1 MTNAPRPYS
10 YVNKL
15 RFLNVCY
22 EHNRTADASDGIG
35 TLKEKRIHKVL
46 KDYFDPDKSH
56 QEIPHLG
63 YIADIKNDDGII
75 EIQTGGLSP
84 LYPKLAAFLPE
95 SKVTLVHPM
104 IAEKTLSWIDPKTAE
119 ITPKRKSPLH
129 EKPIDGIIDLYN
141 IRSHLGHENLN
152 IRLVFIEVDEYRYRD
167 GYARGG
173 RKGSHRYDRIP
184 IQLFDI
190 VCLDSPVD
198 YLQFLPEEH
207 RSGEFTTTEYA
218 KSMKISRN
226 TAYYALTVLTSCGLL
241 RKEGK
246 RGNSYLYTMNSVL

>member
-15 RFLNVCY
+15 RFLNACY
-22 EHNRTADASDGIG
+22 EHNRTSDAAYGIG

-46 KDYFDPDKSH
+46 KDYFDPDRSH

-63 YIADIKNDDGII
+63 YIADIKNGDGII

-95 SKVTLVHPM
+95 SNVTLVHPM
-104 IAEKTLSWIDPKTAE
+104 IKEKTLSWIDPKTGE
-119 ITPKRKSPLH
+119 ISPKRKSPLH
-129 EKPIDGIIDLYN
+129 EKPIDGVVDLYN
-141 IRSHLGHENLN
+141 IRSHLGNTNLS
-152 IRLVFIEVDEYRYRD
+152 IRLVFIEVDEYRFKD

-190 VCLDSPVD
+190 VCLDTPAD
-198 YLQFLPEEH
+198 YLQFLPEQC
-207 RSGEFTTTEYA
+207 RTDAFTTTDYA
-218 KSMKISRN
+218 VAMKISRKA
-226 TAYYALTVLTSCGLL
+226 AYYVLTVLTCCGLL
-241 RKEGK
+241 KKEGK